1 MPPTPTVV
9 LVHGA
14 FADTAI
20 WFGVV
25 AELHSQGIPVLAP
38 PNPLR
43 GLAADAAHIAS
54 VAAQIDGPV
63 VLAGHAYGGAVITE
77 AGTADNVVALVY
89 VAAPVLE
96 EGETLSELHG
106 RFPPTGPV
114 GELRRWSYPVPG
126 GGQGVE
132 VTLTAEAFAT
142 VFAADVPAPVA
153 EVLASCQ
160 PPLALAA
167 CEERA
172 TAAAWRSKPSWAL
185 VAGADRVIAPDVER
199 FGAARAGATVVEID
213 GASHA
218 VTLSQ
223 PTAVARLIRDAVHAV
238 S

>member
-25 AELHSQGIPVLAP
+25 AELHSHGIPVLAP

-106 RFPPTGPV
+106 RFPPPGPV
-114 GELRRWSYPVPG
+114 GGLSRWRYPVPRG
-126 GGQGVE
+126 GPGV
-132 VTLTAEAFAT
+132 VGSL
-142 VFAADVPAPVA
+142 PA
-153 EVLASCQ
+153 
-160 PPLALAA
+160 
-167 CEERA
+167 
-172 TAAAWRSKPSWAL
+172 
-185 VAGADRVIAPDVER
+185 
-199 FGAARAGATVVEID
+199 
-213 GASHA
+213 
-218 VTLSQ
+218 
-223 PTAVARLIRDAVHAV
+223 
-238 S
+238 